1 MARAKRGSVTA
12 LYDSTYPEQMLT
24 GHPGHGSF
32 DYSCENSVREMEG
45 NFKAAREAGSEGANG
60 YYCADT
66 LEELADMLSL
76 SETEKAA
83 FLETVEQYNS
93 LCDAGKD
100 TDFGKDPHFL
110 FPVRQAPFYAHVA
123 PISVGFALVTNGAF
137 VTTNEF
143 QIVDEYYQPIPG
155 LYAAGNTC
163 GMRFGASYITPIPG
177 LSIGMCITL
186 GKLLGEILS
195 A

>member
-1 MARAKRGSVTA
+1 
-12 LYDSTYPEQMLT
+12 MLSA
-24 GHPGHGSF
+24 HSRLLSF
-32 DYSCENSVREMEG
+32 SSEFPVLISLR
-45 NFKAAREAGSEGANG
+45 SEGANG